1 MEKFVCVN
9 GSDHLQ
15 IPSCLLEQLSVAHPQ
30 DIHMNAGV
38 IFQVA
43 QGMEQSGWIRLPFCP
58 FGRSVRGN
66 PYFVGSGSQNQRTCF
81 CKAGGTDD
89 NSGAG
94 NSKTVCNV

>member
-15 IPSCLLEQLSVAHPQ
+15 IPNHLLEELSVVHPQ
-30 DIHMNAGV
+30 DIHMNAGTRDGAKWV
-38 IFQVA
+38 DQTAVL
-43 QGMEQSGWIRLPFCP
+43 QYP

-66 PYFVGSGSQNQRTCF
+66 PYFVGIGSQNQRTCF

>member
-15 IPSCLLEQLSVAHPQ
+15 IPNHLLEELSVVHPQ

-43 QGMEQSGWIRLPFCP
+43 QRMEQSGCEPP
-58 FGRSVRGN
+58 PV
-66 PYFVGSGSQNQRTCF
+66 
-81 CKAGGTDD
+81 K
-89 NSGAG
+89 
-94 NSKTVCNV
+94 

>member
-15 IPSCLLEQLSVAHPQ
+15 IPNHLLEELSVVHPQ

-43 QGMEQSGWIRLPFCP
+43 QGMEQSGWIRLPFC
-58 FGRSVRGN
+58 N
-66 PYFVGSGSQNQRTCF
+66 TLL
-81 CKAGGTDD
+81 AEAL
-89 NSGAG
+89 GAILLCRYREPE
-94 NSKTVCNV
+94 SKNLLLQSRRN